1 MQCLHRAGVRQG
13 VLGLQ
18 QDPLQPG
25 RQDQPA
31 VLLLLGHRG
40 GGVAQTPLPAYG
52 KMDRKAPCRGRQAS
66 DLGADRFHVLQ
77 RGRILRGTGAAR
89 PEKQRRGSHQ
99 WLAEMLITPE
109 FEIIVSGVDESL
121 KEGLTPEQ
129 QTERLAY
136 IKAKD
141 VFEKTSGDRIVIG
154 SDTIVTKKGKIYGK
168 PKSRENAIQMI
179 KELLEGD
186 RTHSVITG
194 LSILIEKDGVYKE
207 YKTFDEVKVFLK
219 EMSEQEIEKWVDS
232 GKAMDK
238 AGAYGIQNEFCVFV
252 DKIDGNY
259 TSIVGLP
266 TQKVY
271 DVLKN
276 YID

>member
-1 MQCLHRAGVRQG
+1 MKIILASGSPRRKE
-13 VLGLQ
+13 
-18 QDPLQPG
+18 
-25 RQDQPA
+25 
-31 VLLLLGHRG
+31 LL
-40 GGVAQTPLPAYG
+40 
-52 KMDRKAPCRGRQAS
+52 S
-66 DLGADRFHVLQ
+66 
-77 RGRILRGTGAAR
+77 
-89 PEKQRRGSHQ
+89 
-99 WLAEMLITPE
+99 LITPN
-109 FEIIVSGVDESL
+109 FEIVVSGVDESL
-121 KEGLTPEQ
+121 QEGLTPEK

-136 IKAKD
+136 VKAKD
-141 VFEKTSGDRIVIG
+141 VFEKTSGDRIIIG
-154 SDTIVTKKGKIYGK
+154 SDTIVTKNSKIYGK

-186 RTHSVITG
+186 KIHSVITG
-194 LSILIEKDGVYKE
+194 LSILIEKDGQYKE
-207 YKTFDEVKVFLK
+207 YKTFDEVKVHLK

-271 DVLKN
+271 DILKE
-276 YID
+276 YI